1 MNIII
6 NEFVASFTSLVQNIS
21 FSSFGKR
28 VCIPSR
34 ESMRS
39 TKSVWFDSKCKEA
52 KASFYHAWRRYA
64 WRRYAR
70 RRSDVD
76 KILFLQE
83 RSRFCKVKRNAKF
96 RYQNT
101 EKLKLSDLSQNS
113 PSKFWSYINKFH
125 KKIANQECKYTL
137 LCIDQ
142 LDRPFTEEEIKK
154 TISCLKRNKSPDFEN
169 IVADFFLDSKDFI
182 ACFLTVLFNYIYDSG
197 VYPESWSKGFIVPI
211 HKKGDTSNP
220 CNYRGITIVNTITKI
235 FSLAL
240 RNRLNLWSESE
251 NVLDDAQFGFR
262 NRCSTSDAIF
272 ILH

>member
-21 FSSFGKR
+21 FSSFGKQ

-52 KASFYHAWRRYA
+52 KASFYHAK
-64 WRRYAR
+64 RRYAR

-83 RSRFCKVKRNAKF
+83 RSPFCKVKRNAKF

-101 EKLKLSDLSQNS
+101 KKLKLSDLSQNS
-113 PSKFWSYINKFH
+113 PSKLWSYINKFQNS
-125 KKIANQECKYTL
+125 NQECKYTL

-169 IVADFFLDSKDFI
+169 IVADFFSGFERFHSTALRDF
-182 ACFLTVLFNYIYDSG
+182 FPVKHNF
-197 VYPESWSKGFIVPI
+197 F
-211 HKKGDTSNP
+211 HTSN
-220 CNYRGITIVNTITKI
+220 I
-235 FSLAL
+235 
-240 RNRLNLWSESE
+240 RNS
-251 NVLDDAQFGFR
+251 
-262 NRCSTSDAIF
+262 
-272 ILH
+272 